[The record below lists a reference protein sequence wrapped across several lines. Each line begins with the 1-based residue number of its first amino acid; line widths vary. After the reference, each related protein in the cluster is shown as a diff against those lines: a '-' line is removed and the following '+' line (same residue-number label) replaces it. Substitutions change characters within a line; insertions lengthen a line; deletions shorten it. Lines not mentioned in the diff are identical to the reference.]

1 MFVTKKKYQ
10 TLVKSHNVFVYHTE
24 TDINRL
30 QKRVDYLEQDIEL
43 LKQYLRIEKEYTPA
57 KTKYVQKTP
66 EQSEESH

>member
-10 TLVKSHNVFVYHTE
+10 ALVKSHNNFIYNAEMDTK
-24 TDINRL
+24 RL

-57 KTKYVQKTP
+57 KIEYVQKT
-66 EQSEESH
+66 SE